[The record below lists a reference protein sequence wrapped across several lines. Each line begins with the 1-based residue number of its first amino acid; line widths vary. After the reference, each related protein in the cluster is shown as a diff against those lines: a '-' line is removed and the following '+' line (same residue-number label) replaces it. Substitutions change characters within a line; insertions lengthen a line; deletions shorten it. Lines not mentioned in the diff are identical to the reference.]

1 MATLDEKI
9 KALAEFME
17 VDESQVEYKGSSP
30 DYPDKWDEYEVDG
43 ETYTVMTEVEADDAL
58 YEDVDNFIDDVGIS
72 GFSPDFF
79 NWICQNA
86 LDQDWFEE
94 ACEEDNRFYA
104 EDIQSESGEIGA
116 NRLIDECLEADII
129 SESKLDDDGNYE
141 GDLDL
146 VDKYTEYLNKKDAEE
161 YNGDYVQWFI
171 DVYGESE
178 LNNGVREGYV
188 GASYD
193 LQAIVDEIKSWDGYG
208 NNLARYDGRENI
220 QNDLYI
226 FRQD

>member
-30 DYPDKWDEYEVDG
+30 DNPDKWDEYEVDG

-72 GFSPDFF
+72 SFSPDFF

-94 ACEEDNRFYA
+94 ACEEDNRLYA

-146 VDKYTEYLNKKDAEE
+146 VDKYTEYLNERDAKD
-161 YNGDYVQWFI
+161 YDGNYVQWFI

-178 LNNGVREGYV
+178 LSNGISEGYI
-188 GASYD
+188 GAGYD

-208 NNLARYDGRENI
+208 NNLAR
-220 QNDLYI
+220 
-226 FRQD
+226 